1 MSASCLCAGRT
12 VLLACKHDADGTGAG
27 IAADGG
33 ADVGLVDIL
42 KIAVLPQSGLDGL
55 HAAGLCLGGRDE
67 HHAAVDV
74 LPVRQLVSDVLAH
87 ADGQTAPVLPHDF
100 QFTIDDGQ
108 AGLDAQNVGPEG
120 QHAGAAAAFG
130 HVVQLVE
137 HKAQLDPLGKA
148 L

>member
-1 MSASCLCAGRT
+1 M
-12 VLLACKHDADGTGAG
+12 
-27 IAADGG
+27 
-33 ADVGLVDIL
+33 
-42 KIAVLPQSGLDGL
+42 
-55 HAAGLCLGGRDE
+55 
-67 HHAAVDV
+67 VDV
-74 LPVRQLVSDVLAH
+74 FPVRQLVGDVLAH
-87 ADGQTAPVLPHDF
+87 ADEQTAPVLPHDF

-108 AGLDAQNVGPEG
+108 AGLDAQNVGSEG